1 MKVVKLLTIF
11 SVSIFLW
18 SSCETKKDKSTE
30 INDSTAQ
37 KYECP
42 MHSDVIGKQGD
53 TCPKCGMKLT
63 KIHEE
68 KESSQYKM
76 EFKAEPAVEAGKS
89 AKLSFTPTLVGHEQD
104 SVPLDIQHDKKIH
117 LIVVSKDLSYFDH
130 IHPQRQANGSY
141 EIKILAKG
149 EKYSKARFQNEAH
162 FDQGGDYVLF
172 ADYLPIGAKHQ
183 LERIELNV
191 AGPSYQVQQFTKEK
205 LISSADGYEVSLQP
219 KDGKLS
225 SGSLMHIAA
234 IVKKG
239 GKEIPADQFENYLSA
254 KAHVV
259 VISEDTKDYLHVHPD
274 LDKGR
279 LDLHTTFQKPG
290 IFRGWLQFQTNGEV
304 HTADF
309 VLTVMPGE
317 SDKAAEPE
325 HHH

>member
-1 MKVVKLLTIF
+1 MKIITILAIF
-11 SVSIFLW
+11 SASIFLW
-18 SSCETKKDKSTE
+18 SSCATKKEASTE
-30 INDSTAQ
+30 TNDSTAQ

-42 MHSDVIGKQGD
+42 MHPDVIGKQSD

-63 KIHEE
+63 KVHEE
-68 KESSQYKM
+68 KETSQYKM
-76 EFKAEPAVEAGKS
+76 EFKAAPAVEAGKS
-89 AKLSFTPTLVGHEQD
+89 ALLSFTPVLVGHEQD

-117 LIVVSKDLSYFDH
+117 LIVVSKDLAYFDH
-130 IHPQRQANGSY
+130 IHPQRQADGSY
-141 EIKILAKG
+141 DIKVLAKG

-172 ADYLPIGAKHQ
+172 ADYLPTGAGHQ

-191 AGPSYQVQQFTKEK
+191 AGPSYKAQQFTNEK
-205 LISSADGYEVSLQP
+205 LVATADGYEVSLQP
-219 KDGKLS
+219 KEGKLS

-239 GKEIPADQFENYLSA
+239 GEIPADQFENYLSA

-259 VISEDTKDYLHVHPD
+259 VISEDTKNYLHVHPD
-274 LDKGR
+274 VSNGR
-279 LDLHTTFQKPG
+279 LDLHTTFEKPG
-290 IFRGWLQFQTNGEV
+290 IYRGWLQFQTNGEV

-309 VLTVMPGE
+309 VLKVTQGTTE
-317 SDKAAEPE
+317 KAAEPE